1 MQQKLYDLK
10 KDGTFNAE
18 VTNEILSARLAE
30 LEHAVIPGFYGA
42 TEDGTVV
49 TFSRGGSDVTGSLVA
64 QAVQAD
70 LYENWTDVSGFLIA
84 DPRIVKIQ
92 NLSKPSHI
100 KNFVSFPTWEP
111 AYSTRMRSSL

>member
-10 KDGTFNAE
+10 NDGTFNAE

-84 DPRIVKIQ
+84 DPRIVK
-92 NLSKPSHI
+92 NFKSLSNHHI
-100 KNFVSFPTWEP
+100 
-111 AYSTRMRSSL
+111 